1 MVVIDRQ
8 EMFSGTEEP
17 PEHLALDVP
26 ALGRY
31 LESRLADLGAR
42 FQVAKF
48 KGGQSN
54 PTYKLTGQMATY
66 VLRRKPPGPLLPSA
80 HAIDREYRVMQ
91 AVGRAGFPAPTT
103 FLYCADETI
112 IGSAFYVVSY
122 NPGRVFW
129 NADMPSI
136 PDGDRTAVYDDM
148 NTRLAQLHQLDYAA
162 MGLGS
167 LGKIGDYAARNLA
180 RWSNVYTES
189 ALVDVPDMDW
199 LIRRLPDMLP
209 REERTCL
216 LHGDFGLYNVIIAPD
231 KPSIGAVIDWEMS
244 TLGDPFIDL
253 AHHVRAWWEVPD
265 PEGGAATSL
274 SGLDLKA
281 LGIPNMDDYIDT
293 YCKRMGLSELPHRRF
308 YLGFAQFR
316 NAAMVQGILKRI
328 ALGSASSRVTV
339 HRQDRVFAI
348 AALARRTLEGPET

>member
-1 MVVIDRQ
+1 MPAIDRQ
-8 EMFSGTEEP
+8 EIFSGTEPP

-31 LESRLADLGAR
+31 LLDKLDGLGER

-54 PTYKLTGQMATY
+54 PTYQLTGQKATY

-80 HAIDREYRVMQ
+80 HAIDREYRVMR
-91 AVGRAGFPAPTT
+91 AVGRTGYPAPST

-122 NPGRVFW
+122 NPGRIFW
-129 NADMPSI
+129 NADMPGI
-136 PDGDRTAVYDDM
+136 PAEDRMAVYGDM
-148 NTRLAQLHQLDYAA
+148 NARLAQLHQLDYKAI
-162 MGLGS
+162 GLGE
-167 LGKIGDYAARNLA
+167 LGKIGGYAARNLA
-180 RWSNVYTES
+180 RWSKVYGES

-199 LIRRLPDMLP
+199 LIRRLPDLVP
-209 REERTCL
+209 HEERTCL
-216 LHGDFGLYNVIIAPD
+216 LHGDFGLYNVILASD
-231 KPSIGAVIDWEMS
+231 KPAVSAVIDWEMS

-253 AHHVRAWWEVPD
+253 AHHVRAWWEIAD

-281 LGIPNMDDYIDT
+281 LGIPDMDEYVNT
-293 YCKRMGLSELPHRRF
+293 YCKHMGLSELPHRRF

-316 NAAMVQGILKRI
+316 NAAMVQGILKRV
-328 ALGSASSRVTV
+328 ALGTASSRVTI